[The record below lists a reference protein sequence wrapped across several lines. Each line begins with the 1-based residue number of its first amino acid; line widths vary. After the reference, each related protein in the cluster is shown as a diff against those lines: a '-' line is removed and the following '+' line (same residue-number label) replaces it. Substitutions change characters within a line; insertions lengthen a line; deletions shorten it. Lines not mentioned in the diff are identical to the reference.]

1 MKPPSMAFLLLLGPG
16 VCLAQLDPLGV
27 EPDCINVAAA
37 SSAPALMIE
46 DSVAGRFI
54 EARSCLQYG
63 DARCAED
70 AIAGLDPES
79 LNDDEKGALAL
90 LRGDIEALGGDRFG
104 SEREYEMAL
113 ELPVVHPLIERAAVE
128 RLAILDVRGGLHEQ
142 ALQRLEGLECG
153 EWSPDM
159 LFLVASAQ
167 YGVEEYERSF
177 ENVQIAIDTRLAT
190 EGPVPVGWFSL
201 RAAAVQQL
209 EGVSSDELIC
219 QIETPMGSLIPVE
232 RCYTREEMQET
243 STCQSTAR
251 ARQSIGQIMDCY
263 PR

>member
-1 MKPPSMAFLLLLGPG
+1 MEPSSMPFLLLLGPG
-16 VCLAQLDPLGV
+16 LCIAQLDPLGV
-27 EPDCINVAAA
+27 EPDCINVAPT
-37 SSAPALMIE
+37 SLGSPLVIE
-46 DSVAGRFI
+46 DGIAEQFI

-70 AIAGLDPES
+70 TIERLDPDS
-79 LNDDEKGALAL
+79 LSDDERGALAL

-104 SEREYEMAL
+104 AEREYQMAL
-113 ELPVVHPLIERAAVE
+113 GIPAVHPLIERAAVE
-128 RLAILDVRGGLHEQ
+128 RLAILDVRGGLHDQ
-142 ALQRLEGLECG
+142 ALQRLEGLGCG
-153 EWSPDM
+153 EWSPEM

-167 YGVEEYERSF
+167 YGVGEYERSV
-177 ENVQIAIDTRLAT
+177 ENVEIAIDTRLAA
-190 EGPVPVGWFSL
+190 ENPVPPGWFSL

-232 RCYTREEMQET
+232 RCYTREEMQQT
-243 STCQSTAR
+243 SACQSTER